1 LPLIIHMS
9 AGPLDHVVT
18 VSTLSHL
25 PEVWLWL

>member
-1 LPLIIHMS
+1 MHMS

-18 VSTLSHL
+18 VSSLNHL